1 MTEYYRFRNTNCLL
15 GKEYQELETQTVYSA
30 SPDELND
37 PLEGVR
43 DIVWYGDNIV
53 WTNLFKHYAN
63 SLHEFMLGLR
73 EGVVDFDTDSIP
85 IWHPQATPQAEEWR
99 EQIWTSISDVARVH
113 TIIEAIAN
121 MNRKIRYRELRYYLT
136 CIFGIFLGQIL
147 KSHVAH
153 GIILEPIERADD
165 SSATRIIEGLLSLI
179 RRIKDD
185 ESGLDDVLLS
195 IENDPNIQEIIG
207 RYNYSTSPTSDP
219 SFSNFPAMYVERLER
234 LLWPK
239 WYTACFTTSYHNS
252 SLWGHYA
259 DGHKGVCL
267 IFRSAEAE
275 SPNRVLHFHKVSYVD
290 RLPEIDFFRSIGT
303 ASLDSV
309 MSYWYTDE
317 NGNISECGAQIDR
330 QGDEN
335 AWRQTLWEKCIRH
348 ITIKT
353 RDWEYENEYRL
364 IANDVS
370 LGDDENDRTLRYN
383 FSLLKGIIFGIR
395 TSDEDTRTI
404 IEIVRRKCNEHNRT
418 DFQLLQAYYS
428 HRSGDIRAE
437 KIQF

>member
-1 MTEYYRFRNTNCLL
+1 MTEYYKFRSMDSLL
-15 GKEYQELETQTVYSA
+15 GEKNELETQTIYFASA
-30 SPDELND
+30 DELND

-43 DIVWYGDNIV
+43 DIVWYGDKIV
-53 WTNLFKHYAN
+53 WKNLFKHYAI

-73 EGVVDFDTDSIP
+73 EGVVDFGTDSIP
-85 IWHPQATPQAEEWR
+85 IWHLQATPQAEEWR
-99 EQIWTSISDVARVH
+99 EQIWISISDVARVN

-121 MNRKIRYRELRYYLT
+121 MNRKIRYTELRYYFT
-136 CIFGIFLGQIL
+136 CIFGIVLGQIL

-195 IENDPNIQEIIG
+195 VENTRNIEEIIG

-239 WYTACFTTSYHNS
+239 WYTACFTTSFYNS

-267 IFRSAEAE
+267 IFHAAETE
-275 SPNRVLHFHKVSYVD
+275 RPDRKIHFHVVNYVD
-290 RLPEIDFFRSIGT
+290 RLPEVDFFRSIG
-303 ASLDSV
+303 AAGIVPLNLV
-309 MSYWYTDE
+309 RKLWYTDE
-317 NGNISECGAQIDR
+317 NGTISECAP
-330 QGDEN
+330 QGHEN
-335 AWRQTLWEKCIRH
+335 AWKQTLWERFIR
-348 ITIKT
+348 TVTTKT
-353 RDWEYENEYRL
+353 KDWQYENECRT
-364 IANDVS
+364 IAIDC
-370 LGDDENDRTLRYN
+370 ENDPIRSYD

-395 TSDEDTRTI
+395 TSDGDKRKI
-404 IEIVRRKCNEHNRT
+404 IDIVKRKCAEHNRT
-418 DFQLLQAYYS
+418 YFQLLQAYYS
-428 HRSGDIRAE
+428 HRDGDIRAE

>member
-1 MTEYYRFRNTNCLL
+1 MSEYYRFRNRDSLL
-15 GKEYQELETQTVYSA
+15 GDKKELETQTIYFA
-30 SPDELND
+30 SPNELND
-37 PLEGVR
+37 PVEGVPN
-43 DIVWYGDNIV
+43 IVWSGDKIV
-53 WTNLFKHYAN
+53 WTNLFKHFAI
-63 SLHEFMLGLR
+63 SLHEFMLGLK
-73 EGVVDFDTDSIP
+73 EGVIDFNTDSIP
-85 IWHPQATPQAEEWR
+85 IWHSETTPQAEEWR
-99 EQIWTSISDVARVH
+99 KQIWSSFRDVGRMHA
-113 TIIEAIAN
+113 IIEAIAN

-136 CIFGIFLGQIL
+136 CIYGIVLGQIL
-147 KSHVAH
+147 KSHAAH
-153 GIILEPIERADD
+153 GIITETIQRAEGP
-165 SSATRIIEGLLSLI
+165 SATEIIEGLLSLI
-179 RRIKDD
+179 RRVEVDD
-185 ESGLDDVLLS
+185 TELDDILLS
-195 IENDPNIQEIIG
+195 VENTRNIEEITE
-207 RYNYSTSPTSDP
+207 RYNPSTSATSGYL
-219 SFSNFPAMYVERLER
+219 FSNFPAMYVERLER

-267 IFRSAEAE
+267 IFRSAETE
-275 SPNRVLHFHKVSYVD
+275 PPNRVLHFHKVNYVD

-317 NGNISECGAQIDR
+317 NGNISECGTQIGHQR
-330 QGDEN
+330 DEN

-395 TSDEDTRTI
+395 TSDGDKRKI
-404 IEIVRRKCNEHNRT
+404 IEIVKRKCQEHNRS
-418 DFQLLQAYYS
+418 DFQLLQVYYS
-428 HRSGDIRAE
+428 HRDGDIRAE
-437 KIQF
+437 KIQP